1 MIKAYKLDR
10 SILQILVV
18 ILAIALIGFTPSRL
32 LAQDDEFGD
41 FDEFGDDEFGDDEFG
56 DDEFGDDEFG
66 DDDELGDV
74 GFGDDFGDDD
84 SAAATPGHKPS
95 VYNPF
100 DRTKDPFLPM
110 VGQKPKMSKRPTTPK
125 PTSGPQRI
133 PEPVVPEVELSILCV
148 VGNAGKRLALV
159 DFQGSITE
167 MGESDEVEGAFKIMS
182 IKEDAVEI
190 YSYRT
195 RRRKT
200 FKIGG

>member
-1 MIKAYKLDR
+1 MIKTYQLDR
-10 SILQILVV
+10 RILQILVV
-18 ILAIALIGFTPSRL
+18 VLAIALIGFTPSLL

-41 FDEFGDDEFGDDEFG
+41 FGDFGEDEFGDDEFGAEDDEFG
-56 DDEFGDDEFG
+56 EE
-66 DDDELGDV
+66 DDELGDV

-84 SAAATPGHKPS
+84 VAPAAPGHKPS

-100 DRTKDPFLPM
+100 DRTKDPFLPL
-110 VGQKPKMSKRPTTPK
+110 VGQKPKMSKRPTSPK

-159 DFQGSITE
+159 DFQGTITE
-167 MGESDEVEGAFKIMS
+167 MGETDEVEGAFKIMS
-182 IKEDAVEI
+182 IKEDGVEI